1 MLNFVW
7 IYGLGEYNYEMA
19 ILVTGGAGFIGSH
32 LVEHLATKGE
42 QIIVIDDFS
51 SNMSISSKG
60 LKTSELVKIV
70 KGSILDQNLV
80 EESMRAVTKC
90 YHLAAALGVE
100 RINNDPLQSL
110 EVNIKGTENV
120 LKAASKFKVRTL
132 TASSSEVYGRNPKMP
147 LTEESDRVLG
157 SPKIARWSYSE
168 AKAIDEFYAFELHK
182 KSSFEVTIARLFN
195 TVGPG
200 QSGIYGM
207 VLPRFIKAALSNQA
221 LIVYG
226 DGSQSRSFCAVSDV
240 VEALDSLMNTSE
252 SIGQAYNVGS
262 TNEISIKELA
272 QKVIDITGSKSQIVF
287 KKYSEIFGDNFEEP
301 VRRVPDISKISK
313 VIGWQ
318 PKKSLDVIILEVAEY
333 IKANEV

>member
-1 MLNFVW
+1 MSTL
-7 IYGLGEYNYEMA
+7 I
-19 ILVTGGAGFIGSH
+19 TGGAGFIGSH
-32 LVEHLATKGE
+32 LADYLASKGE
-42 QIIVIDDFS
+42 QILVLDDFS
-51 SNMSISSKG
+51 SDNKIISKG
-60 LKTSELVKIV
+60 SHNSELVRVV
-70 KGSILDQNLV
+70 KGSILDQELV
-80 EESMRAVTKC
+80 EESMQSVTKC

-100 RINNDPLQSL
+100 RINNDSLQSL

-252 SIGQAYNVGS
+252 SIGQVYNIGS

-287 KKYSEIFGDNFEEP
+287 KKHSEIFGDNFEEP
-301 VRRVPDISKISK
+301 ARRVPDISKISK

>member
-7 IYGLGEYNYEMA
+7 IYGLGEYNYEMG

-100 RINNDPLQSL
+100 RINNDSLQSL

-168 AKAIDEFYAFELHK
+168 AKAIDEFYAFELYK

-252 SIGQAYNVGS
+252 SIGQAYNIGS

-272 QKVIDITGSKSQIVF
+272 QKVIDLTGSKSQLVF
-287 KKYSEIFGDNFEEP
+287 KKHSEIFGDNFEEP
-301 VRRVPDISKISK
+301 VRRVPDISKISQ

-318 PKKSLDVIILEVAEY
+318 PKKSLDAIILEVAEY